1 MTFLTEF
8 KRLQICPFLNYKTK
22 NMTYMFM
29 PWVAFDKAKF
39 NIAPGLHAKSDIFQ
53 FKHVNV

>member
-1 MTFLTEF
+1 
-8 KRLQICPFLNYKTK
+8 
-22 NMTYMFM
+22 MFM